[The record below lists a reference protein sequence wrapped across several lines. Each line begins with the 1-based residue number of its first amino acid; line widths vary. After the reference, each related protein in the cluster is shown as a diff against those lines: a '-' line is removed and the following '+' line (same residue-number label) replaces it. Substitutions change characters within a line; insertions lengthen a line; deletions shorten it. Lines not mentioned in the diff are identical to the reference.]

1 MLSANTGAAAKR
13 KPLSLKLERKNSPK
27 KAALKTVFACDKE
40 NQHNA
45 NAVVQPIND
54 VKLKSQ
60 VFATISPADESE
72 ERMAL
77 RKRVEEAV
85 ATHLAQRSAV
95 PTQEQADIKDNN
107 ADLVCLK
114 SHSASAD
121 VDSHV
126 PSNVSSKGF
135 NMFTMLAMLLV
146 TSIAIWSGV
155 RVALLKPDAVIA
167 LYQPYATVI
176 AGIIPDDLLLRAAQ
190 PMHSFQE
197 FVKID
202 LREEVTEGMEMSV
215 IDAYFYDSS
224 NNDEM
229 VSKEVTTEI
238 GKKEVATEV
247 EPSVIN
253 ENMLVDAPEESEASE
268 IAEHASRTASTN
280 SIDPS
285 PATEVVL
292 AIAPPGPGRTQ
303 MILRKA
309 FDVLTPLKRVLAKVQ
324 DKVEFW
330 VRSIRNFFAKGK

>member
-1 MLSANTGAAAKR
+1 MGRSSVLSANTGAAAKR

-27 KAALKTVFACDKE
+27 KAALKTAYACDKE
-40 NQHNA
+40 NQHNV
-45 NAVVQPIND
+45 NAVVQPVNNA
-54 VKLKSQ
+54 KLNSKVQS
-60 VFATISPADESE
+60 TISHADESE

-95 PTQEQADIKDNN
+95 PIPAQVDIKDHN
-107 ADLVCLK
+107 ADVVCLERLLVP
-114 SHSASAD
+114 AD
-121 VDSHV
+121 IDVPV
-126 PSNVSSKGF
+126 PSTVSSKGF
-135 NMFTMLAMLLV
+135 NMFTVLAMLLV

-167 LYQPYATVI
+167 LYQPYATAI
-176 AGIIPDDLLLRAAQ
+176 ADIIPNDLFLRAAQ
-190 PMHSFQE
+190 PIYSFQE

-215 IDAYFYDSS
+215 IDAYESSYD
-224 NNDEM
+224 DAVIEIGQ
-229 VSKEVTTEI
+229 KEVE
-238 GKKEVATEV
+238 KEM
-247 EPSVIN
+247 EPSEAAEDV
-253 ENMLVDAPEESEASE
+253 LADVPGESEASE
-268 IAEHASRTASTN
+268 IAEHTDTAATS

-309 FDVLTPLKRVLAKVQ
+309 FDVLSPLKRVLAKVQ
-324 DKVEFW
+324 DKVGHW
-330 VRSIRNFFAKGK
+330 VHSIRSFFTKGK